1 MQSHRILRH
10 FLDQQSFGDCAAGG
24 APGGGRA
31 FSAAALAS
39 FSSDFPM
46 GGLSPPWT
54 PCASQL
60 TLRAPSTPCA
70 SWARHGLGSLSATEW
85 QRIRLLEWASHLRLL
100 QMVDCTPKRAIW
112 PSSTG
117 SDSGADSGTE
127 SAAEAAAA
135 AGKVVEKP
143 AADGKRKEQPRD
155 VLERME
161 GGNPAGPPCRNFTSG
176 TCNGKCRYLP
186 LLPRGEALGRGRGRR
201 CRGGVGRPLPSLY
214 LADISLTSR

>member
-1 MQSHRILRH
+1 
-10 FLDQQSFGDCAAGG
+10 
-24 APGGGRA
+24 
-31 FSAAALAS
+31 
-39 FSSDFPM
+39 M

-54 PCASQL
+54 PCAAQL

-70 SWARHGLGSLSATEW
+70 SWARHRLGSLAATEW

-161 GGNPAGPPCRNFTSG
+161 GGNPAGPPCRNFASG
-176 TCNGKCRYLP
+176 TCNGKCRYSH
-186 LLPRGEALGRGRGRR
+186 EEK
-201 CRGGVGRPLPSLY
+201 PSD
-214 LADISLTSR
+214 AAEDGDAEEE